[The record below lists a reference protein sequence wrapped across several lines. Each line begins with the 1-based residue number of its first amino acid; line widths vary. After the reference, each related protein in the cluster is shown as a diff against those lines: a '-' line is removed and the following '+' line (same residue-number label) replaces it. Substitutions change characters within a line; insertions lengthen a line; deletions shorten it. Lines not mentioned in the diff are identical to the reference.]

1 MNTKSFCHKH
11 KYALIIEQPQHKN
24 CFQIFDLK
32 RGAVVALV
40 VIVVVDVVGVV
51 GVVVVFIAFAVR

>member
-40 VIVVVDVVGVV
+40 VIVVV
-51 GVVVVFIAFAVR
+51 VVVVFVVIIAFAVR